1 MISSGLP
8 PGYDDEGV
16 RLAARIRRE
25 RPEIGCVLLG
35 NSVRP
40 AHFLN
45 FVANGVAGCAYLLM
59 DRIDDPEEIVHAVR
73 TVADGGSVVDPVV
86 VEGLA
91 ARPDESAR
99 MARLTARELDV
110 LEQIAEGES
119 NAAIAA
125 SLGMTTR
132 AVEKHISEIFV
143 RLDIG
148 TGPNVSRRVAA
159 TLVYLRATG
168 RLALSG

>member
-1 MISSGLP
+1 M
-8 PGYDDEGV
+8 
-16 RLAARIRRE
+16 
-25 RPEIGCVLLG
+25 
-35 NSVRP
+35 RP
-40 AHFLN
+40 AHFLS

-73 TVADGGSVVDPVV
+73 TVAGGGSVVDPVV

-99 MARLTARELDV
+99 MARLTVRELDV

-159 TLVYLRATG
+159 ALVYLRATG